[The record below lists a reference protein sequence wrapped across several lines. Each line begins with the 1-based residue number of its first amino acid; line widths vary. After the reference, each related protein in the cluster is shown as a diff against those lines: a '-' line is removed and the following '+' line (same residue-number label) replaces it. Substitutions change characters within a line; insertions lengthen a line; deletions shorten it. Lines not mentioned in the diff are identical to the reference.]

1 MTRIDL
7 TKGQCTALA
16 AYLRGKVTSH
26 VGVTYDDVEL
36 WVLAVRAL
44 ELAEEL
50 PEERGVPPV
59 PPPKAIAAAPL
70 PLPTEGAMR
79 KMAEPVVPATKPEAP
94 PAATKRGAPPT
105 AEFKRATLER
115 LTAYRGKGG
124 LTSLAPLAALCGE
137 ADGKR
142 ISAEML
148 ARMLNREKMSI
159 NVWRAVSAGLDKMDK
174 KNGGANDGKDD

>member
-26 VGVTYDDVEL
+26 ACATYDDVEL

-59 PPPKAIAAAPL
+59 PPKAIAAAPL
-70 PLPTEGAMR
+70 PLPTESAMR

-115 LTAYRGKGG
+115 LTAYRGKSG

-137 ADGKR
+137 ADGMR

-174 KNGGANDGKDD
+174 KNGGSSDGKDD

>member
-1 MTRIDL
+1 
-7 TKGQCTALA
+7 
-16 AYLRGKVTSH
+16 
-26 VGVTYDDVEL
+26 
-36 WVLAVRAL
+36 
-44 ELAEEL
+44 
-50 PEERGVPPV
+50 
-59 PPPKAIAAAPL
+59 
-70 PLPTEGAMR
+70 MR
-79 KMAEPVVPATKPEAP
+79 KMAEHVVPATKPEAP

-159 NVWRAVSAGLDKMDK
+159 NVWRAVSAGLDKIERK
-174 KNGGANDGKDD
+174 KGADTDNEDDRSGG